1 MIRRLP
7 AIAVA
12 GMLTLAGTAS
22 ASDWDLTVVG
32 GFGNDQI
39 RKAGVVLG
47 ATRPEP
53 LWQGERWRLMLRHE
67 VELSLWRVPQARDLA
82 EFGYS
87 PVLRFE
93 RPLGGRTAFFVEAS
107 IGARLLSHTRLSP
120 TRSVSTAFQFS
131 DQLGV
136 GLQWGESGNQAAGVR
151 LQHISNGGIK
161 KPNPGVNFG
170 QIYYRLRF

>member
-1 MIRRLP
+1 
-7 AIAVA
+7 
-12 GMLTLAGTAS
+12 MLTFSGFAS
-22 ASDWDLTVVG
+22 AAAWDLTVVG
-32 GFGNDQI
+32 GFGDDQI

-47 ATRPEP
+47 ANRPEP

-67 VELSLWRVPQARDLA
+67 VELSAWRVPQARHLA

-93 RPLGGRTAFFVEAS
+93 RPLSGRTAFFVEAS
-107 IGARLLSHTRLSP
+107 IGARLLSHTRLAP
-120 TRSVSTAFQFS
+120 ARTMSTAFQFS
-131 DQLGV
+131 DQLGL
-136 GLQWGESGNQAAGVR
+136 GFQWGEGGGQAAGIR

-170 QIYYRLRF
+170 EIYYRFRF